1 MPAEYKGLGRM
12 EDGPVLKN
20 PVLKSYFNEAIERML
35 KIHASKRL
43 DYSKEANIFSNF
55 EIAAHFADVDVQT
68 TLDTLI
74 GIKQAR
80 LNNLREKNPVNES
93 IEDTL
98 LDRAV
103 YATIAYAYALMEK
116 EQMGTPIERVGRYER
131 SEDR

>member
-1 MPAEYKGLGRM
+1 
-12 EDGPVLKN
+12 
-20 PVLKSYFNEAIERML
+20 ML
-35 KIHASKRL
+35 KIHAAKRM

-116 EQMGTPIERVGRYER
+116 EQSNKPVERVGRYER